1 MRARSSKEVQR
12 KRRHKRIRKKMKG
25 TSARP
30 RLVIRRSLRNIFVQV
45 VDDEARKT
53 ILSFSTLSKE
63 AKDEIKMKEKTEQ
76 SRIIGLLLAN
86 KCKDAG
92 IETVV
97 FDRSGYKYHGRVK
110 ALAEGAREGGLKF

>member
-25 TSARP
+25 TSVRP

-76 SRIIGLLLAN
+76 SRIIGLPR

>member
-1 MRARSSKEVQR
+1 MRAHYSKEVQR
-12 KRRHKRIRKKMKG
+12 KIRHKRIRKKMKG
-25 TSARP
+25 TSERP

-45 VDDEARKT
+45 VDDEARK
-53 ILSFSTLSKE
+53 IIVSFSTLSKE
-63 AKDEIKMKEKTEQ
+63 AKDEIKMKERTEQ
-76 SRIIGLLLAN
+76 SRIIGLLLAR
-86 KCKDAG
+86 KCKDSG